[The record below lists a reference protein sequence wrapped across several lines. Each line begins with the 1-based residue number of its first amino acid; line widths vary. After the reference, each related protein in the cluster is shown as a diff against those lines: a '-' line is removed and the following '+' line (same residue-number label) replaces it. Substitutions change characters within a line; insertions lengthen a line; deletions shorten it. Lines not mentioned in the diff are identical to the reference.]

1 VDQQLGTNENR
12 FIALLSGG
20 NEQIKRRQE
29 NHSPPTTHWKEKTMK
44 TIRSQKVFAIALLAA
59 VAFTTAIARA
69 AAPLPS
75 WNDGP
80 AK

>member
-1 VDQQLGTNENR
+1 
-12 FIALLSGG
+12 
-20 NEQIKRRQE
+20 
-29 NHSPPTTHWKEKTMK
+29 MK

-75 WNDGP
+75 
-80 AK
+80 